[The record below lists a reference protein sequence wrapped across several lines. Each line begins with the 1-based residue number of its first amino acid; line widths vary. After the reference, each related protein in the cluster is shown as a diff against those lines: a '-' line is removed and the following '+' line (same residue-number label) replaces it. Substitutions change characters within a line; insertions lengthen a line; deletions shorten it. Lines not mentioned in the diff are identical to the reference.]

1 MPINKSELAKY
12 PPKLQRILLTRYQA
26 VVCQKLRKEKGMTI
40 RQIAEVVGLSA
51 MSVWRRL
58 KIQTPY
64 SNPYACNF
72 LFRDKWR
79 NDQQKTI

>member
-40 RQIAEVVGLSA
+40 RQIAAAVGLSH
-51 MSVWRRL
+51 MTVWRRL
-58 KIQTPY
+58 QIETPY
-64 SNPYACNF
+64 SNPWRCNF
-72 LFRDKWR
+72 AWR
-79 NDQQKTI
+79 AYEKRNKAL